1 LLHQGPPS
9 GFSLAESLTGDGHG
23 KCLAACRDG
32 AAHILCNLAD
42 PARRVLDFVASSP
55 SSPSVL
61 ALPMAARCPFVS
73 AAACFLIARALK
85 QIKADIAY
93 SNVNV
98 KRIDLSSGVAF

>member
-1 LLHQGPPS
+1 
-9 GFSLAESLTGDGHG
+9 
-23 KCLAACRDG
+23 
-32 AAHILCNLAD
+32 
-42 PARRVLDFVASSP
+42 
-55 SSPSVL
+55 
-61 ALPMAARCPFVS
+61 MAARCPFVS